1 MCGIIG
7 NRGDIMN
14 KYKIGDV
21 AIGIVTGIEKYGI
34 FVDLED
40 NYTGL
45 IHISEVSEKF
55 VANLK
60 EYVEIGEKINVS
72 IIDIDEDNKKLKLS
86 AKNIN
91 YRIERK
97 NTKIKET
104 KHGFKTLESNLPGW
118 IDKKINEIKNQ

>member
-104 KHGFKTLESNLPGW
+104 KHGF
-118 IDKKINEIKNQ
+118 

>member
-86 AKNIN
+86 IKNIN

>member
-1 MCGIIG
+1 MGKY
-7 NRGDIMN
+7 NVGDIV
-14 KYKIGDV
+14 IGT
-21 AIGIVTGIEKYGI
+21 VTGLENYGI

-60 EYVEIGEKINVS
+60 DYVEVGEKINVS
-72 IIDIDEDNKKLKLS
+72 IIDVDEDNKKLKLS
-86 AKNIN
+86 IKNIN

-104 KHGFKTLESNLPGW
+104 KHGFDTLESNLPGW
-118 IDKKINEIKNQ
+118 IDKKISEIRK